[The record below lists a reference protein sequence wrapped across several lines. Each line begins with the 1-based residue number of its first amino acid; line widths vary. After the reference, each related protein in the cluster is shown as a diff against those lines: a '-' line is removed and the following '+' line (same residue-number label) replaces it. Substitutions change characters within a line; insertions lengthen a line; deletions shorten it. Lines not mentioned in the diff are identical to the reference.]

1 MTLQYFARS
10 TNLLYQAA
18 SRHPFILYFVNDKE
32 RVFYILVQ
40 APCALQVLRAFA
52 ALSSVTLTGLTLRVQ
67 VLLPSNNVTPCLTRK
82 FSRVSQET
90 GNDGKLLMLTLC
102 DGTIPILPRKK

>member
-32 RVFYILVQ
+32 RVFYILAQ
-40 APCALQVLRAFA
+40 APCALQVLPGIRRPFFCHPNRADIA
-52 ALSSVTLTGLTLRVQ
+52 CAGTPTL
-67 VLLPSNNVTPCLTRK
+67 
-82 FSRVSQET
+82 
-90 GNDGKLLMLTLC
+90 
-102 DGTIPILPRKK
+102 